1 MMIGETERNI
11 VLAQQIE
18 DRIVVPTLMAEFERI
33 RVAVWQHAEE
43 RREPL
48 AIYGKPRRQL
58 K

>member
-18 DRIVVPTLMAEFERI
+18 DRIVVPTLVTKFERI

-43 RREPL
+43 
-48 AIYGKPRRQL
+48 
-58 K
+58 